1 MTSPYAIALSHF
13 APFGPRTY
21 VRLFEFYG
29 DYASIWNAN
38 ASELAALEIRDQV
51 IDKFISWR
59 RATDVETLVESVT
72 KLGIDTVDQND
83 PRYPVALK
91 TIFDPP
97 IILYVRGKLPQTQQM
112 IGVVGSRDATPYGL
126 KTAKQFSHELARA
139 GLVIVSGLARGID
152 VAAHAGAM
160 TAAGKTIA
168 VLAHGLEE
176 LKGSKRNFG
185 EKIIAQGGAIITE
198 QPPYMAA
205 LNYHFPIRNRI
216 IAGLCRGVV
225 IVEAELPSGTLH
237 TAQAAINAHREVF
250 SVPGPI
256 DSPTSAGTNKLIQ
269 DGAQLVTNSND
280 ILIGLNLPAAKPA
293 TEPALSPAPVPNPEA
308 ITTSPEH
315 EQILAQLSSTA
326 QHVDIIARQTGL
338 STPIVL
344 GSLTIL
350 EIHGKVRHLGNMY
363 YCLAYV

>member
-1 MTSPYAIALSHF
+1 MTSPHAIALSHF

-29 DYASIWNAN
+29 DYAGIWNAT
-38 ASELAALEIRDQV
+38 AEELSALEISDAV
-51 IDKFISWR
+51 IEKFISWR
-59 RATDVETLVESVT
+59 QTTDIEKLASGVT
-72 KLGIDTVDQND
+72 QLGIDTIDKND
-83 PRYPVALK
+83 PRYPAALK

-97 IILYVRGKLPQTQQM
+97 IILYVRGQLPQTHQM
-112 IGVVGSRDATPYGL
+112 VGVVGSRDATPYGL
-126 KTAKQFSHELARA
+126 KNAKQFSYELAQA
-139 GLVIVSGLARGID
+139 GLVVVSGLARGID

-160 TAAGKTIA
+160 TAKGKTIA

-176 LKGSKRNFG
+176 LKGSKRDFG

-198 QPPYMAA
+198 QPPHMVA

-225 IVEAELPSGTLH
+225 IIEAELPSGTLH

-250 SVPGPI
+250 AIPGPI

-269 DGAQLVTNSND
+269 DGAQLVTNAND
-280 ILIGLNLPAAKPA
+280 ILIGLNLPVAKPRA
-293 TEPALSPAPVPNPEA
+293 EPILSPAAVADPEA
-308 ITTSPEH
+308 ATASPEH
-315 EQILAQLSSTA
+315 EQILAQLTNAA
-326 QHVDIIARQTGL
+326 QHVDELARQTGL
-338 STPIVL
+338 PTPIIL

-363 YCLAYV
+363 YSL

>member
-29 DYASIWNAN
+29 DYPGIWNAT
-38 ASELAALEIRDQV
+38 AEELSALEISDAV
-51 IDKFISWR
+51 IEKFMSWR
-59 RATDVETLVESVT
+59 QATDVEKLVDDIAQ
-72 KLGIDTVDQND
+72 LGIDTIDLND
-83 PRYPVALK
+83 LRYPAALK

-97 IILYVRGKLPQTQQM
+97 IILYVRGQFPQTQQM
-112 IGVVGSRDATPYGL
+112 VGVVGSRDATPYGL
-126 KTAKQFSHELARA
+126 KNAKQFSHELAQA
-139 GLVIVSGLARGID
+139 GLVVVSGLARGVD

-160 TAAGKTIA
+160 TAKGTTIA

-176 LKGSKRNFG
+176 LKGSKRDFG
-185 EKIIAQGGAIITE
+185 EKIIARGGAIITE
-198 QPPYMAA
+198 QPPHMVA

-216 IAGLCRGVV
+216 IAGLCRGVL
-225 IVEAELPSGTLH
+225 IIEAELPSGTLH

-250 SVPGPI
+250 VIPGPI
-256 DSPTSAGTNKLIQ
+256 DSPTSTGTNKLIQ

-293 TEPALSPAPVPNPEA
+293 TEPVLAPAPVPNPEA
-308 ITTSPEH
+308 VTTSPEH
-315 EQILAQLSSTA
+315 EQILAQLSSKA
-326 QHVDIIARQTGL
+326 LHVDTIARQTGL

-363 YCLAYV
+363 YCLTYV